1 MVQRPGYFAPTNSQ
15 RVSIGSVP
23 NSNNTLTAFR
33 QGDVVQAM
41 MTQLREKESELT
53 RLSKHRQAL
62 LEQYTISEQA
72 NLQLQNKI
80 SSNNEVMAKK
90 DAKIAMLEEGSSKHL
105 ADNNSRFK
113 RVIQERDDE
122 LSRLKSIVEEF
133 KARIDEY
140 EHSRQPSKLEEEVT
154 KVKCDLVIARG
165 EILTSYDT
173 IEQLEKKVKSKE
185 WMIKTLKEENDQHRS
200 RETELLSQINKLREG
215 IQTYETK
222 FTGRG
227 VDVPM
232 LLAKLRDY
240 GARTKDLEG
249 QVRRLTNN
257 KLNEL
262 VVRSTLGPRRE
273 TEVGRTHP
281 MSPREPNSPR
291 SPISPCKE
299 NSPSSP
305 NLPIKPNSPHSCNSH
320 RSGEDVDEVLTSNTF
335 TVANENT
342 FIDATENSCTVATEN
357 TFTVES
363 YSRGTYETDDQSF
376 ISNGGV
382 FDQFISDVEVGI
394 ETLKVER
401 LCCSHRSSNVGTTPR
416 SRAYHPSPGK

>member
-1 MVQRPGYFAPTNSQ
+1 MAQRPGFFTPTNSQ

-23 NSNNTLTAFR
+23 NSNNTLNAFR

-53 RLSKHRQAL
+53 RLSEHRQAL
-62 LEQYTISEQA
+62 LKQYTISEQA
-72 NLQLQNKI
+72 KLQLQNKI
-80 SSNNEVMAKK
+80 SSHNEVMAKK

-105 ADNNSRFK
+105 AETNSRYK
-113 RVIQERDDE
+113 RVVQERDDE
-122 LSRLKSIVEEF
+122 LSRLKSIVEDF
-133 KARIDEY
+133 KAKIDEY

-154 KVKCDLVIARG
+154 KVKCDLAIASG

-173 IEQLEKKVKSKE
+173 IQQLENKVKSKE

-240 GARTKDLEG
+240 GARTKDLED

-273 TEVGRTHP
+273 TEVGRIHP

-291 SPISPCKE
+291 NPISPCKE
-299 NSPSSP
+299 NSPSIP
-305 NLPIKPNSPHSCNSH
+305 NLPRKPNSPHSCNSH

-335 TVANENT
+335 TVSTENT
-342 FIDATENSCTVATEN
+342 FIDATENHCTVATEKK
-357 TFTVES
+357 FTLES

-376 ISNGGV
+376 NSNGGV

-401 LCCSHRSSNVGTTPR
+401 LCCSHRSSIVGTTPR
-416 SRAYHPSPGK
+416 SRAHHSSPGK

>member
-1 MVQRPGYFAPTNSQ
+1 
-15 RVSIGSVP
+15 
-23 NSNNTLTAFR
+23 
-33 QGDVVQAM
+33 
-41 MTQLREKESELT
+41 
-53 RLSKHRQAL
+53 
-62 LEQYTISEQA
+62 
-72 NLQLQNKI
+72 
-80 SSNNEVMAKK
+80 
-90 DAKIAMLEEGSSKHL
+90 
-105 ADNNSRFK
+105 
-113 RVIQERDDE
+113 
-122 LSRLKSIVEEF
+122 
-133 KARIDEY
+133 
-140 EHSRQPSKLEEEVT
+140 
-154 KVKCDLVIARG
+154 
-165 EILTSYDT
+165 
-173 IEQLEKKVKSKE
+173 
-185 WMIKTLKEENDQHRS
+185 
-200 RETELLSQINKLREG
+200 
-215 IQTYETK
+215 
-222 FTGRG
+222 
-227 VDVPM
+227 
-232 LLAKLRDY
+232 
-240 GARTKDLEG
+240 
-249 QVRRLTNN
+249 
-257 KLNEL
+257 
-262 VVRSTLGPRRE
+262 
-273 TEVGRTHP
+273 

>member
-1 MVQRPGYFAPTNSQ
+1 MAQRPGFFTPTNSQ

-23 NSNNTLTAFR
+23 NSNNTLNAFR

-53 RLSKHRQAL
+53 RLSEHRQAL
-62 LEQYTISEQA
+62 LKQYTISEQA
-72 NLQLQNKI
+72 KLQLQNKI
-80 SSNNEVMAKK
+80 SSHNEVMAKK

-105 ADNNSRFK
+105 AETNSRYK
-113 RVIQERDDE
+113 RVVQERDDE
-122 LSRLKSIVEEF
+122 LSRLKSIVEDF
-133 KARIDEY
+133 KAKIDEY

-154 KVKCDLVIARG
+154 KVKCDLAIASG

-273 TEVGRTHP
+273 TEVGRTQP

-299 NSPSSP
+299 NSPSIA
-305 NLPIKPNSPHSCNSH
+305 NLPRKPNSPHTCNSH

-335 TVANENT
+335 TVSTENT
-342 FIDATENSCTVATEN
+342 FIDATENHCTVATEKK
-357 TFTVES
+357 FTLES

-376 ISNGGV
+376 NSNGGV

-401 LCCSHRSSNVGTTPR
+401 LCCSHRASIVGTTPR
-416 SRAYHPSPGK
+416 SRAHHSSPGK

>member
-1 MVQRPGYFAPTNSQ
+1 MAQRPGLFSPTNSQ

-23 NSNNTLTAFR
+23 NSNNALNAFR

-53 RLSKHRQAL
+53 RLSEL
-62 LEQYTISEQA
+62 YTISEQEK
-72 NLQLQNKI
+72 LQLQNKI
-80 SSNNEVMAKK
+80 STKNEVMAKK
-90 DAKIAMLEEGSSKHL
+90 DTKISMLEEESSKHL
-105 ADNNSRFK
+105 ADTNSRYK
-113 RVIQERDDE
+113 LVIQERDDE
-122 LSRLKSIVEEF
+122 LSRLKSTVEEF

-140 EHSRQPSKLEEEVT
+140 DHSRQPSKLEEEVT
-154 KVKCDLVIARG
+154 KVKGDFAIARG

-173 IEQLEKKVKSKE
+173 IEQLGEKLRSKE
-185 WMIKTLKEENDQHRS
+185 WMIKTLKEENDQHCS

-215 IQTYETK
+215 IQIYETK
-222 FTGRG
+222 FMGRG

-249 QVRRLTNN
+249 QVRRLTND

-262 VVRSTLGPRRE
+262 VLRSTLGPLRE
-273 TEVGRTHP
+273 TEVGKTPP
-281 MSPREPNSPR
+281 MSPREPISPR

-305 NLPIKPNSPHSCNSH
+305 NLQRKPNPPHNFNSPHICNSN
-320 RSGEDVDEVLTSNTF
+320 RSGEDVDEVLT
-335 TVANENT
+335 
-342 FIDATENSCTVATEN
+342 TVATEN
-357 TFTVES
+357 TSMGATGKPGTVVTENTFALES
-363 YSRGTYETDDQSF
+363 YSRGTYETDDQSY

-401 LCCSHRSSNVGTTPR
+401 LCCSHRLSNVRTTPPT
-416 SRAYHPSPGK
+416 RA